1 MFRAVVSRITMKA
14 GGSEVVDMESYAPA
28 DPFNFSLDLE
38 LTVSIEGQGI
48 ASERFDIEV
57 CTPSWVEN
65 DLTSIDCISGSGKL
79 FVRCYSYRAIRMFID
94 RYVESC
100 KGKTVEDVLRR
111 VGLLGDW
118 ESEWEL

>member
-1 MFRAVVSRITMKA
+1 MFQAVVSRITMIA
-14 GGSEVVDMESYAPA
+14 GGSEVVDIESYAPA
-28 DPFNFSLDLE
+28 NLFNFSVGLE
-38 LTVSIEGQGI
+38 LTVSLEGQGN

-65 DLTSIDCISGSGKL
+65 DLKSADCIIGSGKL
-79 FVRCYSYRAIRMFID
+79 FVRSYSYEVIRTFVD

-100 KGKTVEDVLRR
+100 KGKTADDVLRR